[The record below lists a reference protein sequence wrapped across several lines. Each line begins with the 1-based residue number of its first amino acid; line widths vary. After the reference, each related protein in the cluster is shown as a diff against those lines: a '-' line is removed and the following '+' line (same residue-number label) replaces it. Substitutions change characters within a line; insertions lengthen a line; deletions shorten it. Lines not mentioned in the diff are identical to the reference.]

1 MKPVSQQFE
10 AISTSAKTFVN
21 RSPRSL
27 RASLTIL
34 VTLAILSACFA
45 NRQIVI
51 NTSQSVA
58 PGLYVRW
65 ATEPAVNRLIDFHI
79 PLSARRYV
87 QHRTGKDATDWYI
100 LKPIV
105 AGPGDRVDTTG
116 SSLVINGRAIAPMPP
131 QLDSAARP
139 LPQWRENRVLGT
151 DEFFVFSAR
160 IPNSF
165 DSRCYGPITR
175 RDIASVRRPL
185 ITW

>member
-1 MKPVSQQFE
+1 LP
-10 AISTSAKTFVN
+10 
-21 RSPRSL
+21 

-34 VTLAILSACFA
+34 IALAILSGCFS

-51 NTSQSVA
+51 NTSHSVT

-79 PLSARRYV
+79 PLSARRYLE
-87 QHRTGKDATDWYI
+87 HRTGKDATGWYI

-105 AGPGDRVDTTG
+105 AGPGDKVDTIG
-116 SSLVINGRAIAPMPP
+116 SWLQINGRAIAPMPP
-131 QLDSAARP
+131 DLDNDGRP
-139 LPQWRENRVLGT
+139 LPVWRDNRVLRT

-165 DSRCYGPITR
+165 DSRSYGPIKR
-175 RDIASVRRPL
+175 KDIASVRRPL

>member
-1 MKPVSQQFE
+1 MKSVSQQFE
-10 AISTSAKTFVN
+10 AMSIFAKTFVN
-21 RSPRSL
+21 RTPRSL
-27 RASLTIL
+27 RASLTML
-34 VTLAILSACFA
+34 VTLAIVSACFA

-51 NTSQSVA
+51 NTSPSVA

-65 ATEPAVNRLIDFHI
+65 ETEPAVSRLIDFHI
-79 PLSARRYV
+79 PLSARQYV
-87 QHRTGKDATDWYI
+87 QDRTGKDATDWYI

-105 AGPGDRVDTTG
+105 AGPGDKVDTTG
-116 SSLVINGRAIAPMPP
+116 SSLQINGRAIAPMPP
-131 QLDSAARP
+131 ELDSAGRP
-139 LPQWRENRVLGT
+139 LPLWRQNRVLGT

-165 DSRCYGPITR
+165 DSRCYGPVTR